1 MLLTV
6 ATTICQYVFCAL
18 VTPETPAEG
27 DIDLVAFHQREHRR
41 YVLAAVALFG
51 VAMVFDLALGGSSF
65 YTAWWRDSAFSILGL
80 ALSLL
85 ALFVA
90 ARWAQMSSA
99 VLIAA
104 LVTYFMIVTCNVVAG

>member
-1 MLLTV
+1 MLTV
-6 ATTICQYVFCAL
+6 AITICQYVFCAL

-51 VAMVFDLALGGSSF
+51 VAMVFDLALSRSNF
-65 YTAWWRDSAFSILGL
+65 YAAWWRDSAFSILGV

-85 ALFVA
+85 AFFVA
-90 ARWAQMSSA
+90 ARWAQIAAA
-99 VLIAA
+99 VLLAVM
-104 LVTYFMIVTCNVVAG
+104 VTYFMIVTCNVVAA